1 MALRLGVSTEKST
14 LFHTNET
21 QLVPRITRSW
31 IAHRQS
37 IYDNTRYQAI
47 KLSSYQA
54 IKLSSYQAIK
64 LSSYQAIMLTGSVAD
79 AYKHYG
85 EVEF

>member
-1 MALRLGVSTEKST
+1 MTT
-14 LFHTNET
+14 H
-21 QLVPRITRSW
+21 
-31 IAHRQS
+31 
-37 IYDNTRYQAI
+37 AI